1 MSSDA
6 SLVIAPRAIL
16 ARIERLPASRSL
28 FKLIVLIA
36 IGGWFEFYELFMPGA
51 VSLGLV
57 HDGIFTV
64 KATGLF
70 DFHSFP
76 SFLASF
82 FAGMFVSTILF
93 SRLSDLLGRRTIFIW
108 SMAVYSL
115 FNVLIVFSSSPG
127 WIDLFRFFAGVGVGI
142 QLINNDSFMAEITPR
157 YLRGRYM
164 ALAVAIILTAV
175 PVSAFLGMLL
185 VPYAPFGV
193 SGWRWVVLV
202 GALGGVLVWLVQR
215 RLPESPRWLESHGR
229 ISEADQALH
238 KIEAEIETEVGSLPP
253 PSADI
258 SEAPAAHGNW
268 WEMFRG
274 RYLVRTVAL
283 SIFQFC
289 QTIAVFGF
297 TSWVPII
304 LVERGYNI
312 VHSLQYTFLI
322 LLLTPIGGLLG
333 GYFAERF
340 ERKWQLV
347 LTAVG
352 IGVFGFS
359 FALSTH
365 IVLIVASGVLVTLC
379 NNWLISVFHPYA
391 AELFP
396 TRIRALAVGFSF
408 SWSRVSAIFV
418 GYWVSAI
425 LVSVGQVGVFVMIGT
440 AMLLIVFTIGI
451 FGPRTNGKRLEEI
464 SP

>member
-1 MSSDA
+1 MKIDTGFAA
-6 SLVIAPRAIL
+6 SPSIL

-28 FKLIVLIA
+28 LTLIVLIA
-36 IGGWFEFYELFMPGA
+36 VGGWFEFYELFMPGA
-51 VSLGLV
+51 ISLGLV
-57 HDGIFTV
+57 RDNIFTV
-64 KATGLF
+64 KATSLF

-93 SRLSDLLGRRTIFIW
+93 SRVSDLFGRRKIFIW

-115 FNVLIVFSSSPG
+115 FNALIAISSSPA
-127 WIDLFRFFAGVGVGI
+127 WIDAFRFVAGLGVGV

-157 YLRGRYM
+157 NLRGRYM
-164 ALAVAIILTAV
+164 AFAVALILTAV

-185 VPYAPFGV
+185 VPHDPLGI
-193 SGWRWVVLV
+193 SGWRWVVIV
-202 GALGGVLVWLVQR
+202 GALGGVLVWLLQR
-215 RLPESPRWLESHGR
+215 RLPESPRWLEAHGR
-229 ISEADQALH
+229 TAEADQALQR
-238 KIEAEIETEVGSLPP
+238 IETAIAAEVGPLPEPAEI
-253 PSADI
+253 A
-258 SEAPAAHGNW
+258 EAPVSRGRW
-268 WEMFRG
+268 DEMFKG
-274 RYLVRTVAL
+274 IYLSRTLAL
-283 SIFQFC
+283 SVFQFC

-304 LVERGYNI
+304 LVDRGYNE

-333 GYFAERF
+333 AYFAERF

-347 LTAVG
+347 LTAIG
-352 IGVFGFS
+352 IAVFGFA
-359 FALSTH
+359 FALANN
-365 IVLIVASGVLVTLC
+365 IVLIVVCGALLTLG

-396 TRIRALAVGFSF
+396 TRFRALAVGFSF

-418 GYWVSAI
+418 GYWVSA
-425 LVSVGQVGVFVMIGT
+425 LLAAHGTVGVFVMIGVS
-440 AMLLIVFTIGI
+440 MLLIVLSIGI
-451 FGPRTNGKRLEEI
+451 FGPPTNGRRLEEI